1 MRLVVFEQYR
11 RASLGTLQ
19 RDGRILDLSASAA
32 AWLALVRGDPFWK
45 QEVELRLPADIGKY
59 LAGGAPTRMLADSA
73 LEYAQ
78 AKQDE
83 KGINGEPLFL
93 NPTKVRLM
101 RPLLSPL
108 VISPGATFRDAPNE
122 GGQERKRH
130 REFFMRDPFN
140 IQPPGAQ
147 ISLPEWLGD
156 AFDAAP
162 RLAVVLGNQVH
173 RATAAEVNEA
183 VFGYCPAIEIRARRL
198 EKISWAGAL
207 FHVQYP
213 HARTY
218 DGSLTLGAM
227 VVSKHQ
233 ISSVESLVAR
243 LMVGGRMAY
252 RGPVPGRWGELLDW
266 VSSLSERVTLRPG
279 TLLVPGGDEDTF
291 VQAQSGE
298 MAVELAQEEAVSAGR
313 IVHDCAITLE
323 IEHVGGVQIQ
333 VIGGAR
339 H

>member
-11 RASLGTLQ
+11 RASLGALQ
-19 RDGRILDLSASAA
+19 RDGRILDLSAAAA
-32 AWLALVRGDPFWK
+32 AWLALVRGDPLWK
-45 QEVELRLPADIGKY
+45 QEVELRLPPDIGMY
-59 LAGGAPTRMLADSA
+59 LAGGVPSRMLAGSA
-73 LEYAQ
+73 LEYAE

-83 KGINGEPLFL
+83 KGINGEPLFV
-93 NPTKVRLM
+93 NSTEVRLM

-108 VISPGATFRDAPNE
+108 VISPGATFRDAPND

-130 REFFMRDPFN
+130 REFFIRNPFN

-147 ISLPEWLGD
+147 ISLPAWLGD

-162 RLAVVLGNQVH
+162 RLAVVLGHQLH

-183 VFGYCPAIEIRARRL
+183 VFGYCPAIEIRARQI

-213 HARTY
+213 HARAY

-233 ISSVESLVAR
+233 VSSVESLIAR
-243 LMVGGRMAY
+243 LMVGGRTAY
-252 RGPVPGRWGELLDW
+252 RGAVPGRWGELLDW

-279 TLLVPGGDEDTF
+279 TLLIPGGDEDTF

-298 MAVELAQEEAVSAGR
+298 LAVELAHEELVSAGR
-313 IVHDCAITLE
+313 IEHDCAITLE
-323 IEHVGGVQIQ
+323 IEHVGGLQIQ
-333 VIGGAR
+333 VTATTR
-339 H
+339 